1 MQLAHAAHR
10 MRLVLDEFVKIEHEM
25 AVVPLGVLAAMRTA
39 ALLGTT
45 SRRVAFEAKS
55 GIGYFIALA
64 LGRELRTATYI
75 HVGLVVAVVLG
86 QQGVPLV
93 ERHRHAYLRQCLH
106 IEDEVPLVAPLLAG
120 QRLDRLSGQLGIIR
134 IVGLVGRRYRLF
146 GRLGKDQRPI
156 LAATDRQY
164 RRRQY
169 REDISE

>member
-10 MRLVLDEFVKIEHEM
+10 MHFVLDEFVKIEHEM

-75 HVGLVVAVVLG
+75 HVGLVVAIVFG

-93 ERHRHAYLRQCLH
+93 ERYRPQTAL
-106 IEDEVPLVAPLLAG
+106 
-120 QRLDRLSGQLGIIR
+120 IR
-134 IVGLVGRRYRLF
+134 GGRVRC
-146 GRLGKDQRPI
+146 
-156 LAATDRQY
+156 
-164 RRRQY
+164 
-169 REDISE
+169 